1 MKWIKN
7 KSRCGHIV
15 LWLLNNRIFFFYQ
28 PFHWGYEFELR
39 FYITKRHEVAFY
51 GYGDFNLKR
60 PFEAAFK
67 FKRTRAK
74 LSVAL
79 FGWEISFR
87 VGEVV
92 CDEYDAHRD
101 IYFPYGE
108 LVDGDWQAYQDEEMT
123 IPENYVKPQ
132 PEEYKDF
139 YISKFLKIYNKDYRN
154 CRFGRI
160 IEFALPFQHYLKIDF
175 QKPFEYWEWLGFIVD
190 IDFTQGFGIFTKLM
204 LCKLDFILRLGKDCL
219 ERTSNL
225 RSVAAIE
232 RYDETQE
239 GDDE

>member
-1 MKWIKN
+1 MKWLKN

-15 LWLLNNRIFFFYQ
+15 LWLLNNRIFFFFQ
-28 PFHWGYEFELR
+28 PFRRGYEFELR
-39 FYITKRHEVAFY
+39 FYITKRHEIAFY

-60 PFEAAFK
+60 PIEVAFK

-74 LSVAL
+74 LSIAL

-108 LVDGDWQAYQDEEMT
+108 LVDGDWQAYQDKEMT

-132 PEEYKDF
+132 SEEYKDF
-139 YISKFLKIYNKDYRN
+139 YISKSLKIYNKDYRN
-154 CRFGRI
+154 CRFGRV
-160 IEFALPFQHYLKIDF
+160 IEFALPFQHYLKIDI
-175 QKPFEYWEWLGFIVD
+175 QKPFEYWEWLGFRVVSD
-190 IDFTQGFGIFTKLM
+190 VSKGLDLLGKLTLCKFDFTARFTHKG
-204 LCKLDFILRLGKDCL
+204 GK
-219 ERTSNL
+219 N
-225 RSVAAIE
+225 
-232 RYDETQE
+232 
-239 GDDE
+239 G